1 MAEAAALGLRLTY
14 ERFDAAAGDFDA
26 DDLDVLL
33 SRLQADGFSG
43 VNVTHPFKQV
53 IMTYLDALS
62 SDASALG
69 AVNTIVFRDGQRVGY
84 NTDWMGWKRGF
95 ERALPNAC
103 LDTVVQLGAGGA
115 GAAVAYA
122 AMTLGVRR
130 LLIHDVD
137 AARAAGLRNNLQGL
151 FGSDRVEV
159 VGSLSS
165 AVSAANGLINA
176 TPIGMQQYPGKPV
189 DSSLLRPDLW
199 VADIV
204 YVPAETELLRE
215 ARRIGCPTVDGVGMV
230 VFQAAAAFE
239 LFTGKAPDPE
249 RMLRAF
255 HAASFAHV

>member
-1 MAEAAALGLRLTY
+1 MAEAKELGLRLTY
-14 ERFDAAAGDFDA
+14 ERFDVAAGDFDA
-26 DDLDVLL
+26 DDLGALL

-53 IMTYLDALS
+53 IMAHLDALS
-62 SDASALG
+62 PDASALG

-84 NTDWMGWKRGF
+84 NTDWIGWKRGF
-95 ERALPNAC
+95 ERVLPNAR

-122 AMTLGVRR
+122 AMTLGVER
-130 LLIHDVD
+130 LLLHDVD
-137 AARAAGLRNNLQGL
+137 TERAAGLRSNLQGL

-159 VGSLSS
+159 VGSLSL
-165 AVSAANGLINA
+165 ALSAANGLINA
-176 TPIGMQQYPGKPV
+176 TPIGMQQYPGTPV
-189 DSSLLRPDLW
+189 ESSLLRPDLW

-255 HAASFAHV
+255 HGASFAHV